1 MNDILLATIPAALV
15 LVATLGAR
23 FVEHY
28 LQSRRETESQKLEKE
43 REIRDAIR
51 KYRENIVV
59 PIKGALT
66 KLRNNVEWSKFIDTA
81 HEAMKI
87 DSSLET
93 EVVQELEKS
102 MESMRG
108 SSTVKTLTETIPLIA
123 TITNEDTREFLRR
136 VFLEI
141 ESALYLYTKKEVGRK
156 LYIADEDIRG
166 KLNLAYQKLEDYVA
180 LAY

>member
-1 MNDILLATIPAALV
+1 
-15 LVATLGAR
+15 
-23 FVEHY
+23 
-28 LQSRRETESQKLEKE
+28 
-43 REIRDAIR
+43 
-51 KYRENIVV
+51 
-59 PIKGALT
+59 
-66 KLRNNVEWSKFIDTA
+66 VEWSKFIDTA

-141 ESALYLYTKKEVGRK
+141 ESALYLYTKKEVRRK

-180 LAY
+180 LAD